1 MRHRISYDPFRD
13 KQQDKPA
20 LHCTEC
26 GGEIYFGERYYLLHG
41 EPVCNTCITETEAGY
56 EDD

>member
-1 MRHRISYDPFRD
+1 MKRQISPDPLRD
-13 KQQDKPA
+13 KQQDAPA
-20 LHCTEC
+20 LYCTVC
-26 GGEIYFGERYYLLHG
+26 GGEIYFGERYYLLRG